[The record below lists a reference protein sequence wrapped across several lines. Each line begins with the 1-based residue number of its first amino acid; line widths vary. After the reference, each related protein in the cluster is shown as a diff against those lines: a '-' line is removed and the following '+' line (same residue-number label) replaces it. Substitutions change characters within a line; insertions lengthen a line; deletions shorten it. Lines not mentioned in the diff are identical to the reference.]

1 METTYLKINPADNV
15 AVAITPLKAGE
26 TIQIDGQEITLKTDI
41 PAGHKVTLQDFNEG
55 DNIVKYGYPIGH
67 AIKHVPQGS
76 WICEKE
82 IKTNLAG
89 LLDYTYN
96 PVEVSLDIPQEN
108 LTFKGY
114 RRKNGDVGI
123 RNEIWIIPTV
133 GCVNGIVNQLA
144 EALRRE
150 TKEEGIDA
158 IMAFPHNYGCS
169 QLGDDHENTKKILR
183 DMVLHPNAGAVL
195 VVGLGCENNQ
205 PDIFREFIGEYDEDR
220 IKFMVAQKV
229 DDEFEEGN
237 AGAVLVV
244 GLGCENNQPDIF
256 REFIGEY
263 DEDRIKFMVAQK
275 VDDEFEEGMKILRD
289 LYAKCKQDV
298 RTDIPLSEL
307 RVGLK
312 CGGSDGFSGITA
324 NPLLGMFSDFLIAQ
338 GGTSV
343 LTEVPEM
350 FGAET
355 ILMNRCKTPELFE
368 KTVHLINDFKEYF
381 LSHGEPVGE
390 NPSPGNKAGGISTLE
405 EKALGCTQKCGKSY
419 VSGVMPYG
427 ERLQTKGLNLL
438 SAPGNDLVAA
448 TALASCGC
456 HMVLFTTGRGTPFG
470 TYVPTMKISTNSRL
484 AAHKPGWIDFNAGVI
499 VENEPMTVT
508 CKRFINYVIKVA
520 SGEWVNNEK
529 KGYREIAIFKTGVT
543 L

>member
-229 DDEFEEGN
+229 DDEFEEG
-237 AGAVLVV
+237 
-244 GLGCENNQPDIF
+244 
-256 REFIGEY
+256 
-263 DEDRIKFMVAQK
+263 
-275 VDDEFEEGMKILRD
+275 MKILRD

-324 NPLLGMFSDFLIAQ
+324 NPLLGLFSDRLVSY
-338 GGTSV
+338 GGTCV

-355 ILMNRCKTPELFE
+355 ILMDRCKDEETFH
-368 KTVHLINDFKEYF
+368 KTVSLINNFKNYF
-381 LSHGEPVGE
+381 IKNDQVIYE

-405 EKALGCTQKCGKSY
+405 EKSLGCTQK
-419 VSGVMPYG
+419 SGSSAVIDVLEYG
-427 ERLQTKGLNLL
+427 DRISAHGLNLL
-438 SAPGNDLVAA
+438 SAPGNDLVAS
-448 TALASCGC
+448 TALASAGC

-470 TYVPTMKISTNSRL
+470 TFVPTAKISTNSNLYNR
-484 AAHKPGWIDFNAGVI
+484 KTRWMDFNAGVL
-499 VENEPMTVT
+499 VEGKSKEEVLDEFFNFVISACSGSYVKNE
-508 CKRFINYVIKVA
+508 IN
-520 SGEWVNNEK
+520 N
-529 KGYREIAIFKTGVT
+529 YREISIFKTGVI